1 MLLFLLLNML
11 LLLLLLQLASSV
23 GAVEAVLGTNEL
35 LLKILPTSIIYI
47 YIDIYYDRVTKKGFK
62 LFEYNYN
69 RVA

>member
-1 MLLFLLLNML
+1 ML

-62 LFEYNYN
+62 LFENDYN